1 MIIDFHS
8 HFVPAAIV
16 GRSVQPGGHSAVT
29 YVRGVPAQTMH
40 PLLGD
45 MAGRLGDMGL
55 AGIDAAVL
63 SAPLP
68 AASLEDCRL
77 INDDLHRLAGAHR
90 GRLFPL
96 AHVPALGG
104 SEALAELE
112 RCARELGCKG
122 VLLWSDVGGEPL
134 DGRALW
140 PFYERV
146 AALGLFVFI
155 HPTLLPLGADFMAEH
170 DLARMAGREFGLV
183 LCMLRLAIGGVLDAF
198 PTVPFCLSHC
208 AGGAVPLV
216 GRFEGY
222 LDRDLMGTVG
232 DPRQGTRPARPLWDY
247 VGEFYY
253 DTGGFFGDLTAVE
266 ATLLRV
272 PVSHMLFGTDY
283 PQEIRTGAGKRDFVR
298 AIQGMRLSAGDREAI
313 LGGNAARLLGL

>member
-1 MIIDFHS
+1 
-8 HFVPAAIV
+8 
-16 GRSVQPGGHSAVT
+16 
-29 YVRGVPAQTMH
+29 
-40 PLLGD
+40 
-45 MAGRLGDMGL
+45 MAGRLRDMDL

-68 AASLEDCRL
+68 AASLDDCRL
-77 INDDLHRLAGAHR
+77 INDALHELAGAHR

-96 AHVPALGG
+96 AHTPPLGG
-104 SEALAELE
+104 PEALAELD
-112 RCARELGCKG
+112 RCARELGCRG

-134 DGRALW
+134 DSQALW

-155 HPTLLPLGADFMAEH
+155 HPTLLPLGAEHMAAH
-170 DLARMAGREFGLV
+170 DLARMAGREFGLI
-183 LCMLRLAIGGVLDAF
+183 LCMLRLALGGVLDAF
-198 PTVPFCLSHC
+198 PAVPVCLSHC

-222 LDRDLMGTVG
+222 LDRDLMGTAG
-232 DPRQGTRPARPLWDY
+232 DPRHGTRPARPLRDY
-247 VGEFYY
+247 LRTFYY

-272 PVSHMLFGTDY
+272 PVSQMLFGTDY

-298 AIQGMRLSAGDREAI
+298 AIQGMSLPAADREAI